1 MIAAVIITA
10 LLTVIAAQTRAV
22 GAAVVLGVV
31 TVALLAVV
39 APGVVTGAGH
49 VLGAIASGIGD
60 ALTHVTAQP
69 GSGDT

>member
-1 MIAAVIITA
+1 MIAAVLITA

-39 APGVVTGAGH
+39 APGVVTALGS
-49 VLGAIASGIGD
+49 VVGAIATGIGD
-60 ALTHVTAQP
+60 ALTQSAST
-69 GSGDT
+69 SGMRS

>member
-1 MIAAVIITA
+1 VIAAVIITG

-39 APGVVTGAGH
+39 APGVVTGTGH

-60 ALTHVTAQP
+60 ALNQSTA
-69 GSGDT
+69 

>member
-22 GAAVVLGVV
+22 GAAVVLGVI

-39 APGVVTGAGH
+39 APDLVTGFGH
-49 VLGAIASGIGD
+49 VLGAIATGIGD
-60 ALTHVTAQP
+60 ALSSA
-69 GSGDT
+69 SADAS